1 MTTNQMKAYAGFR
14 ERVGA
19 FVLDYVII
27 LFYLVAVTLIFL
39 LLNSLTNLNDRL
51 FTDRVRA
58 QLTAFLLITLP
69 VALYFVISESSNRQ
83 ATWGKQRMKLIV
95 TDDNGERI
103 SSWRALARTFLK
115 FIPWELSHT
124 LIWELSFSPQADAIL
139 IYYGFGFVYLLVGL
153 NIASLLL
160 NKTHQTIYD
169 LLTKTYVVKQ
179 AL

>member
-1 MTTNQMKAYAGFR
+1 MKTYAGFWQ
-14 ERVGA
+14 RVGA
-19 FVLDYVII
+19 FVLDYVVI
-27 LFYLVAVTLIFL
+27 LFYLVAVSLIFL
-39 LLNSLTNLNDRL
+39 LLNSLFNLDDRL

-69 VALYFVISESSNRQ
+69 VALYFAINESSNRQ
-83 ATWGKQRMKLIV
+83 ATSGKQRMKLIV
-95 TDDNGERI
+95 TDVDGERI
-103 SSWRALARTFLK
+103 SFWRALARTFLK

-124 LIWELSFSPQADAIL
+124 LIWELSFSPQTANVL
-139 IYYGFGFVYLLVGL
+139 VYYGFGFVYLLVGL

-160 NKTHQTIYD
+160 TKTHQTIYD

>member
-1 MTTNQMKAYAGFR
+1 MKTYAGFWQR
-14 ERVGA
+14 IGA

-27 LFYLVAVTLIFL
+27 LFYLVTVTLIFL
-39 LLNSLTNLNDRL
+39 LLNSLFNLNDRL

-58 QLTAFLLITLP
+58 QLTSFLLITLP
-69 VALYFVISESSNRQ
+69 VALYFAISESSNRQ

-95 TDDNGERI
+95 TDENEERI
-103 SSWRALARTFLK
+103 SFWRGLARTFLK

-124 LIWELSFSPQADAIL
+124 LIWDLSFSPQADAIL

-169 LLTKTYVVKQ
+169 LLTKTHVVKQ